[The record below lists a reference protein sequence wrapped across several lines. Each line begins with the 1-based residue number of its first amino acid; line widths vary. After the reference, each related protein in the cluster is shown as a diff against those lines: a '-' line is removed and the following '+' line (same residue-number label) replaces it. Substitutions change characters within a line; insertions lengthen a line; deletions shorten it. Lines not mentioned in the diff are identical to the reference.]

1 MIFIAVPSLREYNQD
16 MKAKKEG
23 CRMKVF
29 KKVFKIYFY
38 IMLAVAIIC
47 SIAGKTLMGGILLT
61 IMFVIPYTI
70 WIPVF
75 IWAVMETYKAF
86 KK

>member
-1 MIFIAVPSLREYNQD
+1 
-16 MKAKKEG
+16 
-23 CRMKVF
+23 MKVF

-47 SIAGKTLMGGILLT
+47 SIAGKTLSGGILLT
-61 IMFVIPYTI
+61 LLVIPYTI

-75 IWAVMETYKAF
+75 VWAVMETYKAF